1 VNKKVNKKYLINSAK
16 KASNSLSL
24 SLSLSRLLTSN
35 KIRDYLTA
43 INPGGFLFQPFMPG
57 QSFPI
62 GFALNPLMAF
72 LRIRRKAIFNINRFK
87 SMALCKVTQSKNL
100 QGGGEYV

>member
-16 KASNSLSL
+16 KASNSL

-43 INPGGFLFQPFMPG
+43 INPGGFF
-57 QSFPI
+57 
-62 GFALNPLMAF
+62 
-72 LRIRRKAIFNINRFK
+72 
-87 SMALCKVTQSKNL
+87 V
-100 QGGGEYV
+100 